1 MRVLHKFI
9 PNKSFREL
17 LDISPKHF
25 TCLKK
30 FNSDYH
36 MLKYDFPDQ
45 NSKPLEKKDEN
56 KHYISY

>member
-1 MRVLHKFI
+1 M
-9 PNKSFREL
+9 FREL

-45 NSKPLEKKDEN
+45 NSKPLEEKDEN